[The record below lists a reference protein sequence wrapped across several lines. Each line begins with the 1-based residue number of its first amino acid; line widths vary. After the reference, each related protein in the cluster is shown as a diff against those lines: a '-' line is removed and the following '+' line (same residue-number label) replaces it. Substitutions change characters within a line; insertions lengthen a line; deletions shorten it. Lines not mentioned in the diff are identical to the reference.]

1 MPHAHVYADP
11 RYVRL
16 IGEKGGRGGEKKETG
31 KNKKMCVSTRANSD
45 TRRTMRLAKNP
56 THYSFTQNMMPL
68 VCRLLQQSTACRWC
82 HSTLRAT
89 ERDRVLCNWRF
100 GFTIIA
106 RSAEERDL
114 GAA

>member
-1 MPHAHVYADP
+1 M
-11 RYVRL
+11 R
-16 IGEKGGRGGEKKETG
+16 
-31 KNKKMCVSTRANSD
+31 VSTRANSD

-56 THYSFTQNMMPL
+56 THYSFTHNMMPL

-89 ERDRVLCNWRF
+89 ERARVLCNWRF